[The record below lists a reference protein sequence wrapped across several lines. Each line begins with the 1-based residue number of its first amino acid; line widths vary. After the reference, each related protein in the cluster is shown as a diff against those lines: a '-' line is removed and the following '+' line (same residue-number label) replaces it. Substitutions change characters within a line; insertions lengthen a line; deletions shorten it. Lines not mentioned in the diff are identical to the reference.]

1 MLITM
6 AMIASTLENVASFL
20 KGVRVMWI
28 SKVRWT
34 ALEKRVADLE
44 RKVQGQ
50 PENIR
55 KINLDRISRQG
66 VEEAF
71 EVLFHQKEDELDQPP
86 PKH

>member
-1 MLITM
+1 
-6 AMIASTLENVASFL
+6 
-20 KGVRVMWI
+20 MWI
-28 SKVRWT
+28 SKKKWK

-44 RKVQGQ
+44 KEVRGQ

-71 EVLFHQKEDELDQPP
+71 EVLFHQKEDELDQPH

>member
-1 MLITM
+1 
-6 AMIASTLENVASFL
+6 
-20 KGVRVMWI
+20 MWI
-28 SKVRWT
+28 SKKKWK

-44 RKVQGQ
+44 KKVQGQ

-71 EVLFHQKEDELDQPP
+71 EVLFHQKEVESTLYPP
-86 PKH
+86 EH